1 MPETPARPWIIKP
14 TDRVLITG
22 ANGFIGARVVDCL
35 LEYGFR
41 NLCCFARPSGRMQRL
56 EAVLAERG
64 AKDVEVYRGNL
75 LSREDCAEAARGA
88 AVVIHLAAG
97 VDKSFAGAFMN
108 SVVTTRNL
116 LDALVADG
124 SLKRFVNVSS
134 FAVYSN
140 LQMRR
145 GALLDETCPI
155 ETPPFNRQEAYAY
168 GKIKQDELLMDYG
181 RRHGI
186 PWVIL
191 RPGAVFGPGKK
202 ALTGRVGIDTFGIYL
217 HLGGSIRIPLSY
229 VDNCAEAI
237 VRAGLTPGVEGE
249 VFNVVDDD
257 LPRSRTLLKQ
267 YKKRV
272 RKFRSVRLPYRLT
285 SLLCSLWEKYSERS
299 EGQLPAVFN
308 RSRCSAEWKGNRYTN
323 EKMKKLLGWK
333 ARVPMAEALD
343 RYFAYQRDDGGSL

>member
-1 MPETPARPWIIKP
+1 
-14 TDRVLITG
+14 
-22 ANGFIGARVVDCL
+22 
-35 LEYGFR
+35 
-41 NLCCFARPSGRMQRL
+41 
-56 EAVLAERG
+56 
-64 AKDVEVYRGNL
+64 
-75 LSREDCAEAARGA
+75 
-88 AVVIHLAAG
+88 
-97 VDKSFAGAFMN
+97 
-108 SVVTTRNL
+108 
-116 LDALVADG
+116 
-124 SLKRFVNVSS
+124 
-134 FAVYSN
+134 
-140 LQMRR
+140 
-145 GALLDETCPI
+145 
-155 ETPPFNRQEAYAY
+155 
-168 GKIKQDELLMDYG
+168 MDYG

-285 SLLCSLWEKYSERS
+285 WLMCTLWEKYSEKS
-299 EGQLPAVFN
+299 EGQLPPVFN
-308 RSRCSAEWKGNRYTN
+308 RSRCSAEWKGNRYSN
-323 EKMKKLLGWK
+323 EKMKKMLGWK
-333 ARVPMAEALD
+333 PHVPMAEALD